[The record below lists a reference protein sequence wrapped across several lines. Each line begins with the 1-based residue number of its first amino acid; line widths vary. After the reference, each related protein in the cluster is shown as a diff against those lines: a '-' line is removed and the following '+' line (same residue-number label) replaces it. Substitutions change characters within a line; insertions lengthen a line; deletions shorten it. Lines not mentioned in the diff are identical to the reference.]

1 MNRKYFCLSL
11 MSLALIGCSTVSKK
25 QANGDFEYAN
35 NSQQQPLVIP
45 SSLSKPAEKNL
56 YYVATD
62 FNQEGPVGANV
73 DVRAP
78 TLVLPVAT
86 STRVEQDTSAAK
98 VWFDQVLDQRSL
110 IDFVK
115 DAVIERLKAHETT
128 MSKISEDENRYWSG
142 WAKEIEDG
150 NRWLVVDEDFAE
162 QAQFS
167 FLFEVK
173 PHGRSVALT
182 VDLTGYERQSE
193 EGVVTDIDAI
203 DKQRLEM
210 IMLNEII
217 GQVDYRYRELKRDNR
232 LMKANQK
239 IVSIDQ
245 TDSGEA
251 ALLVEMELEQLW
263 SNMTNFFADNGF
275 TVNDL
280 NESTKVYYVDYVEPS
295 NSLWD
300 RVWGDAKPVIEIPE
314 AKYQFELIKKA
325 DESTLVVIKDEQG
338 NALDR
343 ATLDNIFPVI
353 EPLLSFR
360 DTF

>member
-1 MNRKYFCLSL
+1 M
-11 MSLALIGCSTVSKK
+11 ALIGCSTVSKK

-35 NSQQQPLVIP
+35 KSQQQALVIP
-45 SSLSKPAEKNL
+45 SDLSKPAERNL

-62 FNQEGPVGANV
+62 INKEGPVGANV

-86 STRVEQDTSAAK
+86 STRVEQNSSAAK

-115 DAVIERLKAHETT
+115 DAVIERLSAHETT

-150 NRWLVVDEDFAE
+150 NRWLVVNEDYPE

-182 VDLTGYERQSE
+182 VDLTGYERQDE
-193 EGVVTDIDAI
+193 NGVVTEIDAI
-203 DKQRLEM
+203 DKERLEM

-217 GQVDYRYRELKRDNR
+217 GQVDYRYRQLKRDNR

-239 IVSIDQ
+239 IVSLEQ
-245 TDSGEA
+245 TEAGDA
-251 ALLVEMELEQLW
+251 ALLVEMELDLLW
-263 SNMTNFFADNGF
+263 SNMTNFFVDNGF

-280 NESTKVYYVDYVEPS
+280 NESKKIYYVDYVEPS
-295 NSLWD
+295 SSLWD
-300 RVWGDAKPVIEIPE
+300 SIWGDAKPIIDIPE
-314 AKYQFELIKKA
+314 AGYQFELVKKA
-325 DESTLVVIKDEQG
+325 DDSTFVIIKDADG

-343 ATLDNIFPVI
+343 ATLDRIFPVI

-360 DTF
+360 DVF